1 MQNLSRWG
9 LVPELESIV
18 AAFLDE
24 FPESHMNDGKRN
36 RATQA
41 DRMAGLVV
49 AGEVTHAKEA
59 LPRGLSRWGAFALTG
74 TYYESPMLTASVNAI
89 CLRPDVTD
97 RAGLAALI
105 LAALAPFTDEQLDKL
120 SKHLSGRAAD
130 LQRFGGSRWLMAR
143 AWWARQLRVKVLYAE
158 AGMPRL
164 HVQLRD

>member
-1 MQNLSRWG
+1 MQDIRRFG
-9 LVPELESIV
+9 LVPELEAIV
-18 AAFLDE
+18 ASFLNE
-24 FPESHMNDGKRN
+24 FPESRVNDGKRD
-36 RATQA
+36 RRLQA

-49 AGEVTHAKEA
+49 AGEVAHAKEP
-59 LPRGLSRWGAFALTG
+59 LPRGLVRWGAFALAG

-97 RAGLAALI
+97 RAGIAALI

-130 LQRFGGSRWLMAR
+130 LQRFGGSRWLLAR
-143 AWWARQLRVKVLYAE
+143 AWWARQTRVKVLYAE

-164 HVQLRD
+164 HVQLKA